1 MPKSWQLFK
10 AKLRERFRPKDFEY
24 NLRERLFQLKEHG
37 TIHEYVSSFQDLMSQ
52 SELGISEMEK
62 RFYFQNG
69 LRAETAKKVKE
80 LSPRFLHD
88 VIEIATNFYTAKPQ
102 ERKPPSKRG
111 PKEDWRKSATCNNC
125 GQFGH
130 IKPQC

>member
-1 MPKSWQLFK
+1 M
-10 AKLRERFRPKDFEY
+10 LRERFRPKDFEY
-24 NLRERLFQLKEHG
+24 NLRERLFQLKQHG

-52 SELGISEMEK
+52 SELDISEMEK
-62 RFYFQNG
+62 RFYSQNG

-80 LSPRFLHD
+80 LSPRFLHE
-88 VIEIATNFYTAKPQ
+88 VIDIATNFEFAHYGGLSVKPAVSHQ
-102 ERKPPSKRG
+102 PSSKA
-111 PKEDWRKSATCNNC
+111 DWRKSATCNNC